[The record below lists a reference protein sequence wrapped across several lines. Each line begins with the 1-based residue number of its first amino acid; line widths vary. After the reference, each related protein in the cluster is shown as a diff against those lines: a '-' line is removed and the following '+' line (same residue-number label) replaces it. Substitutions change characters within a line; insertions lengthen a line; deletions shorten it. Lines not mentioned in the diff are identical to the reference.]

1 MRSLLT
7 KGSAIIIIIE
17 KKKEKK
23 KTEEVLISVI
33 MYGGVAWVHVNMHEG
48 RTVERGKKW

>member
-17 KKKEKK
+17 RKK
-23 KTEEVLISVI
+23 KTIEEVLISVI
-33 MYGGVAWVHVNMHEG
+33 MYGGVAWVHVNMHEEKTG
-48 RTVERGKKW
+48 GKK